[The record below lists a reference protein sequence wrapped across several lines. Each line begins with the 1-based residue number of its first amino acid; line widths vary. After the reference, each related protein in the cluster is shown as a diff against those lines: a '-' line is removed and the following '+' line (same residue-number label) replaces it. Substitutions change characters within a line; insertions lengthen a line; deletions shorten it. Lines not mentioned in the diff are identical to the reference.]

1 MSSTRATIS
10 KILTYSCVDGP
21 GNRLVLFLQGCNFKC
36 PGCHNPHTRG
46 ICNHCGDCVPVC
58 HVDALSIVD
67 GKIAFDPTD
76 CDQCDACLEA
86 CPINANPMVRDYSVA
101 EILEIAR
108 RYKEFLSGITVT
120 GGEATMQLKFVVE
133 LFTAIKA
140 DSKLGNLSCFVDSNG
155 HLGIDAW
162 KQLLPV
168 TDGGMLDIKA
178 FDPLKHR
185 ELTGQDNRRSL
196 QSVEFLHAAGKLYEL
211 RFLLIPGSTDTQA
224 EVNSLIGFVQKLGA
238 DTRVRLNAFQRH
250 GVRGAAQNWEPM
262 PEDGVRTI
270 AELMATAGLKNVIQ
284 PALYT

>member
-46 ICNHCGDCVPVC
+46 ICNHCGECIPAC

-67 GKIAFDPTD
+67 GRIAFDPTD

-108 RYKEFLSGITVT
+108 QHHEFLSGITVT
-120 GGEATMQLKFVVE
+120 GGEATMQLKFVIE
-133 LFTAIKA
+133 LFSAIKA
-140 DSKLGNLSCFVDSNG
+140 DLELRNLSCFVDSNG

-178 FDPLKHR
+178 FDPAMHR
-185 ELTGQDNRRSL
+185 ELTGQDNQRSL
-196 QSVEFLHAAGKLYEL
+196 QSAEFLNAAGKLYEL
-211 RFLLIPGSTDTQA
+211 RFLLIPGITDTKG
-224 EVNSLIGFVQKLGA
+224 EVDSLIGFVHKLGA
-238 DTRVRLNAFQRH
+238 ETRVKLNAFQRH
-250 GVRGAAQNWEPM
+250 GVRGKAESWQPM
-262 PEDGVRTI
+262 PKDGVAAI
-270 AELMATAGLKNVIQ
+270 AEQLRAAGVRNIVQ
-284 PALYT
+284 PVLFT

>member
-46 ICNHCGDCVPVC
+46 ICNHCGECIPAC

-67 GKIAFDPTD
+67 GRIAFDPTD

-108 RYKEFLSGITVT
+108 QHHEFLSGITVT
-120 GGEATMQLKFVVE
+120 GGEATMQLKFVIE
-133 LFTAIKA
+133 LFSAIKA
-140 DSKLGNLSCFVDSNG
+140 DLELRNLSCFVDSNG

-178 FDPLKHR
+178 FDPAMHR
-185 ELTGQDNRRSL
+185 ELTGQDNQRSL
-196 QSVEFLHAAGKLYEL
+196 QSAEFLNAAGKLYEL
-211 RFLLIPGSTDTQA
+211 RFLLIPGITDTKG
-224 EVNSLIGFVQKLGA
+224 EVDSLIGFVHKLGA
-238 DTRVRLNAFQRH
+238 ETRVKLNAFQRH
-250 GVRGAAQNWEPM
+250 GVRGKAESWQPM
-262 PEDGVRTI
+262 RKDGVAAI
-270 AELMATAGLKNVIQ
+270 AEQLRAAGVRNIVQ
-284 PALYT
+284 PVLFT